1 VIQFTARV
9 LEPPAPLDQYSL
21 AVVPAADPEVE
32 KREAMPEPTPAGTS
46 GRNLTSQFRNAL
58 QAATD
63 EGDQFMLTDQADWNR
78 KQP

>member
-1 VIQFTARV
+1 MLQFTARV

-32 KREAMPEPTPAGTS
+32 TREPEPTPAGTS

-63 EGDQFMLTDQADWNR
+63 EGDPFMLTDQADWNR

>member
-1 VIQFTARV
+1 VLQSTPRV
-9 LEPPAPLDQYSL
+9 PEPPAPLDQYSL
-21 AVVPAADPEVE
+21 AVVPAEVE
-32 KREAMPEPTPAGTS
+32 KREAMPEPTQAGTS

-63 EGDQFMLTDQADWNR
+63 EGGPFMLTDQADWNR